1 MASIVYIAK
10 MMFVTLYMFFF
21 PLTLL
26 FENLA
31 DSNFA
36 VGLKFT
42 GLAFN
47 CFDIAETVLRNY
59 AMDNN
64 NTLSKEK
71 YRKFIMHKRIRIL
84 I

>member
-1 MASIVYIAK
+1 MYLTK
-10 MMFVTLYMFFF
+10 MLFITFYMFFF

-36 VGLKFT
+36 AGLKLT

-47 CFDIAETVLRNY
+47 CFDLAETVLRHY

-64 NTLSKEK
+64 NALNK
-71 YRKFIMHKRIRIL
+71 
-84 I
+84 